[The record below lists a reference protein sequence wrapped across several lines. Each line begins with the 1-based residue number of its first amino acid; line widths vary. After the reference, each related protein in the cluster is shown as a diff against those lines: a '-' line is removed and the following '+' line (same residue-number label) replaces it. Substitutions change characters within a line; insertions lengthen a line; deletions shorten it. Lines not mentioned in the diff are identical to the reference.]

1 MVGSC
6 GGEPTWTCRAPP
18 RWILATN
25 MSRGPAPDAS
35 AASPRDLLQSSVGKP
50 LRLIVSYDSFSAPNY
65 DAHESTAVG
74 RLWAYDQGLDVVVL
88 ENGKT
93 GALPA
98 ALRRAA
104 ASASYDVQGRSA
116 PHATTGF
123 KLVQGARIVHVD
135 ILTDEEYASSHSNR
149 TLSTVAN
156 VPVAAM
162 EARDAAAT
170 KRSME
175 RAQQIGPEEAGEL
188 GQAIFDALSKTYVL
202 C

>member
-1 MVGSC
+1 MVGSS
-6 GGEPTWTCRAPP
+6 GGRPSGTCRAPP

-35 AASPRDLLQSSVGKP
+35 AASPRDLLQSSMGKP

-65 DAHESTAVG
+65 DAHESTVVG

-88 ENGKT
+88 ETGTT
-93 GALPA
+93 GALPPT
-98 ALRRAA
+98 LRRAA
-104 ASASYDVQGRSA
+104 ASASYEAQGRSA

-135 ILTDEEYASSHSNR
+135 IVTDEEYASSHSNR
-149 TLSTVAN
+149 ALSTVAN
-156 VPVAAM
+156 VPIAAM

-202 C
+202 Y